1 MSIAGALTTEQATWQ
16 PKVNPWTIGV
26 AVSLAAFME
35 ALDPSNRF
43 IIFASP
49 PCRNRRTA
57 MTSIKWRM
65 SPVA

>member
-1 MSIAGALTTEQATWQ
+1 MSASGSVTGDEAVYR
-16 PKVNPWTIGV
+16 PKVNPWIIGV